1 MACAEGCRNA
11 TRDMNLPKLPKG
23 DKSFRYVSRTTVN
36 FHPFWDSPL
45 QRKQCL
51 QTAEADVFV

>member
-11 TRDMNLPKLPKG
+11 MRDMNFPKLAKN
-23 DKSFRYVSRTTVN
+23 DKSFRYVSRTTVD

-45 QRKQCL
+45 QRKQYL
-51 QTAEADVFV
+51 QTAQADVCV